1 MRNVFLIVFLSI
13 CIVLYSSYNSFFN
26 DQKVQEIITIG
37 NLNYADEKKILKNL
51 NQLLGD
57 EIYKIDLRIIKKNIE
72 KNPWISSAQV
82 SIKKPNKLL
91 VKLIEF
97 QPLYIWNKKKYVD
110 SDGNEIEYSD
120 KPIDNLLK
128 LNSNDNSPQ
137 EMYQVY
143 IKIQKILEDLNL
155 RVLQLDRDLD
165 ILIIETDKYNFLVNF
180 VIFERKLLEFSTIY
194 DQFLYKSK
202 NIKHIKNI
210 DLRYPTGFA
219 VQ

>member
-1 MRNVFLIVFLSI
+1 MRNIFLILFLSV
-13 CIVLYSSYNSFFN
+13 CIMLYSSYDSFFN
-26 DQKVQEIITIG
+26 DEKVQEIVTIG
-37 NLNYADEKKILKNL
+37 NLNYANEKKIVENL

-57 EIYKIDLRIIKKNIE
+57 EIYKIDLRVIKKNIE
-72 KNPWISSAQV
+72 KNPWIKSVQV
-82 SIKKPNKLL
+82 SIEKPNKLL

-97 QPLYIWNKKKYVD
+97 QPLYIWNNKKYVD
-110 SDGNEIEYSD
+110 SDGNVIEYRD
-120 KPIDNLLK
+120 KLIDNLLK

-180 VIFERKLLEFSTIY
+180 IIFERKLLEFSTIY
-194 DQFLYKSK
+194 DQFLSKSK
-202 NIKHIKNI
+202 NLKDIKNI

>member
-1 MRNVFLIVFLSI
+1 M
-13 CIVLYSSYNSFFN
+13 LYSSYDSFFN
-26 DQKVQEIITIG
+26 DEKIQEIVTIG
-37 NLNYADEKKILKNL
+37 NLNYANEKKIVENL

-57 EIYKIDLRIIKKNIE
+57 EIYKIDLRVIKKNIE
-72 KNPWISSAQV
+72 KNPWIKSAQV
-82 SIKKPNKLL
+82 SIEKPNKLL

-97 QPLYIWNKKKYVD
+97 QPLYIWNNKKYVD
-110 SDGNEIEYSD
+110 SDGNVIEYRD
-120 KPIDNLLK
+120 KLIDNLLK

>member
-1 MRNVFLIVFLSI
+1 M
-13 CIVLYSSYNSFFN
+13 LYSSYDSFFN
-26 DQKVQEIITIG
+26 DEKVQEIVTIG
-37 NLNYADEKKILKNL
+37 NLNYANEKKIVENL

-57 EIYKIDLRIIKKNIE
+57 EIYKIDLRVIKKNIE
-72 KNPWISSAQV
+72 KNPWIKSVQV
-82 SIKKPNKLL
+82 SIEKPNKLL

-97 QPLYIWNKKKYVD
+97 QPLYIWNNKKYVD
-110 SDGNEIEYSD
+110 SDGNVIEYRD
-120 KPIDNLLK
+120 KLIDNLLK

-180 VIFERKLLEFSTIY
+180 IIFERKLLEFSTIY
-194 DQFLYKSK
+194 DQFLSKSK
-202 NIKHIKNI
+202 NLKDIKNI

>member
-1 MRNVFLIVFLSI
+1 ML
-13 CIVLYSSYNSFFN
+13 CISDDSFFN
-26 DQKVQEIITIG
+26 DEKVQEIVTIG
-37 NLNYADEKKILKNL
+37 NLNYANENKILENL

-72 KNPWISSAQV
+72 KNPWIESAQV
-82 SIKKPNKLL
+82 SSNKPNKLL

-97 QPLYIWNKKKYVD
+97 QPLYIWNQKKYVD
-110 SDGNEIEYSD
+110 SDGNEIEHSV
-120 KPIDNLLK
+120 KSIDNLLK
-128 LNSNDNSPQ
+128 LNSNNNSPQ

-143 IKIQKILEDLNL
+143 IKIQKILENLNL

-194 DQFLYKSK
+194 DQFLSKSENLK
-202 NIKHIKNI
+202 DIKNI

>member
-1 MRNVFLIVFLSI
+1 MRNIFLILFLSV
-13 CIVLYSSYNSFFN
+13 CIMLYSSYDSFFN
-26 DQKVQEIITIG
+26 DEKIQEIVTIG
-37 NLNYADEKKILKNL
+37 NLNYANEKKIVENL

-57 EIYKIDLRIIKKNIE
+57 EIYKIDLRVIKKNIE
-72 KNPWISSAQV
+72 KNPWIKSAQV
-82 SIKKPNKLL
+82 SIEKPNKLL

-97 QPLYIWNKKKYVD
+97 QPLYIWNNKKYVD
-110 SDGNEIEYSD
+110 SDGNVIEYRD
-120 KPIDNLLK
+120 KLIDNLLK

-180 VIFERKLLEFSTIY
+180 IIFERKLLEFSTIY
-194 DQFLYKSK
+194 DQFLSKSK
-202 NIKHIKNI
+202 NLKDIKNI

>member
-1 MRNVFLIVFLSI
+1 MRNIFLILFLSV
-13 CIVLYSSYNSFFN
+13 CIMLYSSYDSFFN
-26 DQKVQEIITIG
+26 DEKIQEIVTIG
-37 NLNYADEKKILKNL
+37 NLNYANEKKIVENL

-97 QPLYIWNKKKYVD
+97 QPLYIWNNKKYVD
-110 SDGNEIEYSD
+110 SDGNVIEYRD
-120 KPIDNLLK
+120 KLIDNLLK

-143 IKIQKILEDLNL
+143 IKIQKILENLNL

-194 DQFLYKSK
+194 DQFLSKSK
-202 NIKHIKNI
+202 NLKDIKNI